1 MGILSYFKNKAE
13 ENKVKKIEA
22 NNKINNM
29 ILNNANKFMVIK
41 DKKGFNFKIDNVGLI
56 ETKSVRR
63 SNYSGGSYRVTK
75 RGSYRMGST
84 TSESFDVKKH
94 VDNGKLVVTDKNISF
109 VGNNK
114 TRSLDVKKIIDVE
127 YYSDGVM
134 FSASNLKKPVTFF
147 SNDAVV
153 SKTIPILIAM
163 IFDKDRAVNLINN
176 VKSKIEANNESIQ

>member
-1 MGILSYFKNKAE
+1 
-13 ENKVKKIEA
+13 
-22 NNKINNM
+22 
-29 ILNNANKFMVIK
+29 
-41 DKKGFNFKIDNVGLI
+41 
-56 ETKSVRR
+56 
-63 SNYSGGSYRVTK
+63 
-75 RGSYRMGST
+75 MGST

-94 VDNGKLVVTDKNISF
+94 VDNGKLVVTDNNISF

-114 TRSLDVKKIIDVE
+114 TRSLDVRKIIDVE
-127 YYSDGVM
+127 YYSDGCM

-176 VKSKIEANNESIQ
+176 VKSKIEANDV